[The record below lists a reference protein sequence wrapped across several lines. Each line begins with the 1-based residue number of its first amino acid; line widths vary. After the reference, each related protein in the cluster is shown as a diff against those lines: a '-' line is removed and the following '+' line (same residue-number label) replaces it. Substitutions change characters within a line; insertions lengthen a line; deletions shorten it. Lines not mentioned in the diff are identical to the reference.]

1 MTDDLEPGEKAHT
14 PRVLIVK
21 TSDIARC
28 PLGSLSA
35 QHYYADEQGLIHCRC
50 EEPAGVIR

>member
-1 MTDDLEPGEKAHT
+1 MSDRLERDEKART
-14 PRVLIVK
+14 PRTIVVR
-21 TSDIARC
+21 TSDVARC
-28 PLGSLSA
+28 PLQSLSA